1 MRPDRDADASGP
13 LAPPR
18 SLDLLGEIRALGDVA
33 HVLGDFALS
42 PFRARRP
49 RKDLLVILAP
59 GFGSDER
66 YLAPLQRRLERA
78 GFPAEGWGL
87 GRNLAGIDLPHRL
100 EDVSSR
106 WSLEPRA
113 QYRGE
118 ASVPLL
124 VDRFNERLALRSRET
139 GLPIALLGWSLGG
152 YICREAARDLPDMV
166 ERVVTLGSPTVG
178 GPKYTAA
185 APFFRKRGLDLD
197 WIEREVS
204 KRESNPI
211 RQPITAIYS
220 TTDGIVAWRACIDR
234 HSPNVRHVEVDA
246 PHLGMGF
253 NRTIWRHVLAALDER
268 PAA

>member
-1 MRPDRDADASGP
+1 MCADHAADDGEP
-13 LAPPR
+13 LAPPGA
-18 SLDLLGEIRALGDVA
+18 LGLLGEVRVLIDVA
-33 HVLGDFALS
+33 HVIGDFALS

-66 YLAPLQRRLERA
+66 YLVPLRRRLERE
-78 GFPAEGWGL
+78 GFAAEGWGL
-87 GRNLAGIDLPHRL
+87 GRNLAGIDLRHTL
-100 EDVSSR
+100 EDLSDR
-106 WSLEPRA
+106 WSFEPRDD
-113 QYRGE
+113 YHGE
-118 ASVPLL
+118 AAVPLL
-124 VDRFNERLALRSRET
+124 VDRFIERLTVRSRET
-139 GLPIALLGWSLGG
+139 GLPIVLVGWSLGG
-152 YICREAARDLPDMV
+152 YICREAARDLPDAV

-211 RQPITAIYS
+211 RQPVTAIYS
-220 TTDGIVAWRACIDR
+220 KSDGIVAWRACIDR

-253 NRTIWRHVLAALDER
+253 NRTTWRHVLAALDER